1 MGFGVQRTSYCVV
14 IVVSGLLL
22 SLAPVAWASTAPSD
36 GIGGSST
43 AIIIV
48 IVAVALGF
56 LFFFGGI
63 KYVTPENVLDTETR
77 KHLYE
82 YIDEY
87 PAHTSGRSPGN
98 WT

>member
-1 MGFGVQRTSYCVV
+1 MGFGVQRTSFCVFL
-14 IVVSGLLL
+14 IMSGLLL
-22 SLAPVAWASTAPSD
+22 SLAPLTWASTAPSE

-43 AIIIV
+43 AV
-48 IVAVALGF
+48 IVLIIAVVLGF

-82 YIDEY
+82 YIDKY
-87 PAHTSGRSPGN
+87 PARTSGRSPGS
-98 WT
+98 WI